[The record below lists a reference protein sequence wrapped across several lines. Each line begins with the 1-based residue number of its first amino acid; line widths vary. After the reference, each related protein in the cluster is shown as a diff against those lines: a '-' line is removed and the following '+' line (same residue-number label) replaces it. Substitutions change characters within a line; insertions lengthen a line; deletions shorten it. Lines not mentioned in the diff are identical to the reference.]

1 METSNTMT
9 FTWLQ
14 QRLLVLSP
22 HPDDEILGC
31 GGLIHKA
38 KAAGAEVFIQFLTVG
53 NTTDRSS
60 STSSTPEERHAEIK
74 QVADLQ
80 RWDGWHIA
88 FPGDEYHLRLDRVPR
103 LELANMIEQDSP
115 LSIAKLRP
123 TVVIAPH
130 RTSYNQDHQA
140 VAEAVHTAVRPSNA
154 RLRHHPDVV
163 LAYEEAADQW
173 RYDSAPMPSL
183 LVELTEED
191 LGSKLAAL
199 RLYATQVH
207 EHPHTRSEQTIRSL
221 AVLRG
226 MQGGVPLAEAYHVM
240 RWLA

>member
-1 METSNTMT
+1 MT
-9 FTWLQ
+9 FTWSQ
-14 QRLLVLSP
+14 QRILILSP

-38 KAAGAEVFIQFLTVG
+38 KAAGAEVFVQFLTVG
-53 NTTDRSS
+53 HTTDRSS
-60 STSSTPEERHAEIK
+60 SLSTTPEERHLEIK
-74 QVADLQ
+74 LVAEFQ

-88 FPGDEYHLRLDRVPR
+88 FPGDEYHLRLDRIHR

-115 LSIAKLRP
+115 LSISNLKP

-140 VAEAVHTAVRPSNA
+140 VAEAAHTAMRPSNA
-154 RLRHHPDVV
+154 RLRHHPNLV

-173 RYDSAPMPSL
+173 RYDSAPTPDL
-183 LVELTEED
+183 LVQLTEED
-191 LGSKLAAL
+191 MDSKLAAL
-199 RLYATQVH
+199 RLYATQIH
-207 EHPHTRSEQTIRSL
+207 DHPHTRSELTLRSL

-226 MQGGVPLAEAYHVM
+226 MQAGVPLAEAFHIM
-240 RWLA
+240 RCLA

>member
-1 METSNTMT
+1 MT
-9 FTWLQ
+9 LNWSQ
-14 QRLLVLSP
+14 QRILILSP

-38 KAAGAEVFIQFLTVG
+38 KSAGAEVFIQFLTVG

-60 STSSTPEERHAEIK
+60 SVFSSPEERNDEIK
-74 QVADLQ
+74 RVADHQ
-80 RWDGWHIA
+80 QWDGWHIA
-88 FPGDEYHLRLDRVPR
+88 FPGDEYHLRLDQTAR
-103 LELANMIEQDSP
+103 LELANMVEQESP
-115 LSIAKLRP
+115 LAIARLRP
-123 TVVIAPH
+123 TVLIAPH

-140 VAEAVHTAVRPSNA
+140 VAEAAHTATRPSNT
-154 RLRHHPDVV
+154 RLRHHPDLV

-173 RYDSAPMPSL
+173 RAEPVSMPNL

-191 LGSKLAAL
+191 LDNKLEAM

-207 EHPHTRSEQTIRSL
+207 EHPHTRSEQTLRSL

-226 MQGGVPLAEAYHVM
+226 MQAGVRLAEAYHIM
-240 RWLA
+240 RCLA